1 MERRPVISMLL
12 VILTSLLPLAGKAQ
26 EEVEYRMEIGAAG
39 GLGFG
44 LTDLNSKIFGNA
56 RGAGGAILRFVLNPR
71 MAIKTS
77 LTYTGLSGNTKNSQE
92 FYPDPTDHN
101 KPLDYRFSGG
111 VVDLGGTYELN
122 FWPYGYHRGY
132 QGYSRITPY
141 IQLGFGLSYG
151 TAKAFSLNLPVGAGL
166 KYKLKERLNVGLD
179 WQTHFTLSDKLDGL
193 QAPTGVKTSGF
204 KNKDHYSTLML
215 TLTYS
220 FSPKCPEC
228 NRD

>member
-1 MERRPVISMLL
+1 M
-12 VILTSLLPLAGKAQ
+12 
-26 EEVEYRMEIGAAG
+26 
-39 GLGFG
+39 
-44 LTDLNSKIFGNA
+44 
-56 RGAGGAILRFVLNPR
+56 
-71 MAIKTS
+71 
-77 LTYTGLSGNTKNSQE
+77 
-92 FYPDPTDHN
+92 
-101 KPLDYRFSGG
+101 
-111 VVDLGGTYELN
+111 VDLGGTYELN

>member
-1 MERRPVISMLL
+1 MKRRLAISMLL
-12 VILTSLLPLAGKAQ
+12 VVLTGLAPLATRAQ

-44 LTDLNSKIFGNA
+44 LTDLNSKLFGNA
-56 RGAGGAILRFVLNPR
+56 RGSGGAILRFVLNPR

-77 LTYTGLSGNTKNSQE
+77 LTYTGLSGDTKNPQE
-92 FYPDPTDHN
+92 FYPDPSNSTA
-101 KPLDYRFSGG
+101 PLDYRFSGG
-111 VVDLGGTYELN
+111 VVNLGGTYELN

-151 TAKAFSLNLPVGAGL
+151 TAKAFSLNLPVGVGV
-166 KYKLKERLNVGLD
+166 KYKLKERLNLGLD
-179 WQTHFTLSDKLDGL
+179 WQMHFTLSDKLDGL
-193 QAPTGVKTSGF
+193 EAPTRVPTSGF